1 MKTLFNFLSL
11 LLATAAAAL
20 AAPLGSATAVHTS
33 PDESSVVI
41 AVLSAGTEPVAT
53 LGATMANTPAGWM
66 AIELAGPFD
75 GYVLNKDILKSLDVR
90 EGAPIHLAPKPESGV
105 LSTMAKGDKSNITGL
120 HGKWTQISLQ
130 KRITGYIRIGSVTS
144 APLPAPVSAQMSTP
158 PPPSPAPMTPVA
170 YGVTTAGQPVAMVNL
185 GDGGSSALPRL
196 IQGKF
201 VSTRSAFHPRRP
213 YDWALDDDGGERYA
227 YLDVSKLLLTE
238 QLDKYIDHHV
248 VVYGAA
254 KSVLGS
260 KDIVIVV
267 ESLQLR

>member
-1 MKTLFNFLSL
+1 MKTRFTLLSA
-11 LLATAAAAL
+11 LLATSGLAL
-20 AAPLGSATAVHTS
+20 AAPLGSSTAVHTQ
-33 PDESSVVI
+33 PNESSPVI
-41 AVLSAGTEPVAT
+41 KVLSAGSEPAAAM
-53 LGATMANTPAGWM
+53 GAAMADTPAGWM
-66 AIELAGPFD
+66 AVELSGPFD

-90 EGAPIHLAPKPESGV
+90 DGAQIHQAPKPESGV
-105 LSTMAKGDKSNITGL
+105 ITTMAKGDKSNITGL
-120 HGKWTQISLQ
+120 HGKWTQVSVE
-130 KRITGYIRIGSVTS
+130 KKITGYIRLNGASS
-144 APLPAPVSAQMSTP
+144 APAPAPVSVASSTP
-158 PPPSPAPMTPVA
+158 PPAPAPVSPVA

-196 IQGKF
+196 VQGKF
-201 VSTRSAFHPRRP
+201 VSTHSAFRPRRP
-213 YDWALDDDGGERYA
+213 YDWALDDDAGVRYA

-254 KSVLGS
+254 KSVPNS